1 MFLIHFMRMVSQW
14 RRFNSLL
21 DHLNRMTDRELADLG
36 ISRSDVIRFAMDHSE
51 RSWGGA
57 G

>member
-21 DHLNRMTDRELADLG
+21 DHELADLG

>member
-36 ISRSDVIRFAMDHSE
+36 ISRTDVIRFAMDHSE
-51 RSWGGA
+51 R
-57 G
+57 